1 MTLLSKNFVKV
12 LKVEGEKKKK
22 KPFVRQTAAGKALE
36 LVNQANEKQL

>member
-12 LKVEGEKKKK
+12 LKVEGEKKK